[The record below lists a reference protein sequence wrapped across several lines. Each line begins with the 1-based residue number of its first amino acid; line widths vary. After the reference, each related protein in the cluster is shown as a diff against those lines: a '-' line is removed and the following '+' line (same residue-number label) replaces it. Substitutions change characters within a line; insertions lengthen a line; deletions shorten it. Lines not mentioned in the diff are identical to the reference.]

1 MYADIDAVA
10 ENITVCISRSRFILY
25 FKNTEILDVLLI
37 ELILLTH

>member
-10 ENITVCISRSRFILY
+10 ENITVSISRSRFILY
-25 FKNTEILDVLLI
+25 FKNTEILDVVLI